1 MAVYFLRSKH
11 ISRSNGSRVTRAA
24 AYRAGERIRNEATS
38 EVFDFSSRRDIPYK
52 EIVLPADLVDRVDMA
67 WTQDRGTLWN
77 AAEHAG
83 LRCNSRL
90 AREWLVFLPPEL
102 TPDQRHQLVRDF
114 ARELAD
120 RYRAAVDVCVH
131 EPRAGADP
139 RNHHAHLLMTTRE
152 VTPDG
157 LGARTGLEVS
167 GRQRY
172 LMGIPG
178 SSRDEYLSCRAR
190 WAELTNEAL
199 ERAGLSQRIDH
210 RSLKDRG
217 LDREPTLTIPEKVW
231 YAERAGRFSAAG
243 NEIRARHRERLNARS
258 LGPEALASVIEKQR
272 TQIRAQIERERQR
285 QPKKTPYGSLTRE
298 ERNAYRRE
306 YYRKRRELEA
316 QNPAATEKRR
326 AAGRRA
332 YHLQMQKNPES
343 IREGRR
349 RYRAENAADLNR
361 KQREYRRKNA
371 AALNEKR
378 REQRKAKAIELTRS
392 TQPRI
397 TKASDNEAH
406 AAAMRWKSNYA
417 QHETGRTASEAAQ
430 RWKALY
436 AEHETGRTAGEAAQ
450 RWKALYAEHET
461 GRTAREAAQRGK
473 KFTTSRRSANP
484 PPTRVRI
491 PRNAT
496 PLTQPVRALLD
507 GSRILNARGSL

>member
-52 EIVLPADLVDRVDMA
+52 EIVLPADLADRADMA
-67 WTQDRGTLWN
+67 WTQDRSTLWN

-102 TPDQRHQLVRDF
+102 TPDQRHQLVQSF

-131 EPRAGADP
+131 QPRVGADP

-157 LGARTGLEVS
+157 LGARTRLEVC
-167 GRQRY
+167 GRERY
-172 LMGIPG
+172 LKGIPG
-178 SSRDEYLSCRAR
+178 SSRDDYLACRAR

-217 LDREPTLTIPEKVW
+217 IDREPTLTIPEKVW

-243 NEIRARHRERLNARS
+243 NEIRARHRERLEARKI
-258 LGPEALASVIEKQR
+258 GPEALASVIEKQR
-272 TQIRAQIERERQR
+272 AQIRAQIERERETPM
-285 QPKKTPYGSLTRE
+285 PKKTPFGSLTRE

-306 YYRKRRELEA
+306 HYRKSRELEA
-316 QNPAATEKRR
+316 DNPAAAEKRR
-326 AAGRRA
+326 AAARRG
-332 YHLQMQKNPES
+332 YHLQRQKNPEA
-343 IREGRR
+343 IRQAQR
-349 RYRAENAADLNR
+349 RYRAENAEEVNR

-371 AALNEKR
+371 ATNNERR
-378 REQRKAKAIELTRS
+378 REQRKAKAIERQRAS
-392 TQPRI
+392 QPR
-397 TKASDNEAH
+397 TANAPGNDAK
-406 AAAMRWKSNYA
+406 AAAMRWKA
-417 QHETGRTASEAAQ
+417 QYGQRETGRTAEESAQ
-430 RWKALY
+430 FWKEHY
-436 AEHETGRTAGEAAQ
+436 ADRETGRTAIEAAR
-450 RWKALYAEHET
+450 RWKELYDTPKDRKLAADP
-461 GRTAREAAQRGK
+461 RQNPPQRESADSTRPR
-473 KFTTSRRSANP
+473 SRR
-484 PPTRVRI
+484 REQDLER
-491 PRNAT
+491 
-496 PLTQPVRALLD
+496 
-507 GSRILNARGSL
+507 